1 VIEESPEKATRRRRT
16 RMLHK
21 VRGRVG
27 ESLFP
32 RRNNSV
38 VTAYVPTPSRK
49 GVHNGE
55 RVMTGQH
62 LLQAACDNLLDATDN
77 ERAPTL
83 RHDLAVPQS
92 RR

>member
-1 VIEESPEKATRRRRT
+1 
-16 RMLHK
+16 MLHK

-38 VTAYVPTPSRK
+38 VAAYVPTPSRK

-55 RVMTGQH
+55 RAMTGH
-62 LLQAACDNLLDATDN
+62 DLLQAACDYLLDATDN
-77 ERAPTL
+77 ERVPTL

-92 RR
+92 RRRGVVP